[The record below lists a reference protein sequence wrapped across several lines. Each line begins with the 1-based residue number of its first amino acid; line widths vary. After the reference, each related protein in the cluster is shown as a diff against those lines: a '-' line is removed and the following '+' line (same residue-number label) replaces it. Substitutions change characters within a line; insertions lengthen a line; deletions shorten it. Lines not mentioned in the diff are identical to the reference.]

1 MATQEIQRVLVSRRR
16 IARRVQALASEI
28 AASYRGRE
36 LVMVPLLTG
45 SMIFLADLM
54 RCLPLKMRVDVLA
67 VSSYAGQMTRS
78 REPRILYP
86 KKLQVAGKH
95 VLIVDDILDSG
106 RTLAAVRAI
115 LRRQRAAS
123 VRACVLLR
131 KHTALRLGM
140 RADFIGF
147 DIPDEFVVGYG
158 MDYNHFY
165 RNLPEIAV
173 LHPSVIATGPHGGNS
188 HSRIAP
194 S

>member
-16 IARRVQALASEI
+16 IARRVQALAGEI

-67 VSSYAGQMTRS
+67 VSSYAGKITRN
-78 REPRILYP
+78 RQPRILYP
-86 KKLQVAGKH
+86 EKLHVTGKH

-106 RTLAAVRAI
+106 QTLAAVRAI

-131 KHTALRLGM
+131 KHTALCLGM
-140 RADFIGF
+140 HADFIGF

-173 LHPSVIATGPHGGNS
+173 LHPSVIVTGPHGGNS